1 MSAALAWHEGTRL
14 LVLAPHPDDESLAA
28 GGAIQAALAAGGR
41 VAVVVATDGDD
52 NPWPQR
58 RLERRWRIDAAARAR
73 WGARRCDEARAALRL
88 LGVPAGAQSFL
99 HWPDQGLTAALV
111 ERGAECIAALAAQLD
126 AFAPTR
132 VIAPV
137 RNDTHPDHSA
147 LRLMLD
153 AALCRRGAA
162 AGAIEVLGY
171 RVHGGLSAGAR
182 VQPLDARTLQRKRE
196 AVLCHR
202 TQQVYGRG
210 RLLRFVAAQESFE
223 IDVLPPPAGTRW
235 HWRLPAGPPWL
246 RAVERH
252 LLLVGCDRRGGWHA
266 RRFRA
271 PEALAAA
278 VPGARW
284 RRAGDGVE
292 VDTAPL
298 WPDAGMV
305 HAKLERVGLSWLVF
319 DDGGWV
325 AAAP

>member
-1 MSAALAWHEGTRL
+1 MSAALTWDAGTRL

-28 GGAIQAALAAGGR
+28 GGAIQAALAAGGA

-73 WGARRCDEARAALRL
+73 WGARRCDEARAALHL
-88 LGVPAGAQSFL
+88 LGVPPEAQTFL

-111 ERGAECIAALAAQLD
+111 GRGAECIAALAAQLD

-153 AALCRRGAA
+153 AALCRRSAA
-162 AGAIEVLGY
+162 AGAVEVLGY
-171 RVHGGLSAGAR
+171 RVHGGLAPGAR
-182 VQPLDARTLQRKRE
+182 VQALDARTLQRKRE

-202 TQQVYGRG
+202 TQQVYGQG
-210 RLLRFVAAQESFE
+210 RLLRFVAAEECFE
-223 IDVLPPPAGTRW
+223 PASPSHLPPSRW
-235 HWRLPAGPPWL
+235 CWRLPAGPWWL
-246 RAVERH
+246 RPVRRH
-252 LLLVGCDRRGGWHA
+252 LLLAGCDAHGVWHSLSFA
-266 RRFRA
+266 APDELAARA
-271 PEALAAA
+271 PGAA
-278 VPGARW
+278 W
-284 RRAGDGVE
+284 RRAGGGVQI
-292 VDTAPL
+292 DTAPL
-298 WPDAGMV
+298 WPDATAV
-305 HAKLERVGLSWLVF
+305 YAKLERVGLSWLVF